1 MSLGEIIRRILGP
14 AKEKSCVCDHPLPGC
29 QKNTDIPADKE
40 NSAEKPQE
48 DYYYVDA
55 ERFNREGEK

>member
-1 MSLGEIIRRILGP
+1 LGP

-48 DYYYVDA
+48 GYYYVDA